1 MFSSYSSVY
10 KCETYYQCLGNNNY
24 ALDAGSKELLCLG
37 FDPEEL
43 DLSSECP
50 VRDHAK

>member
-1 MFSSYSSVY
+1 MFSSYSSIK
-10 KCETYYQCLGNNNY
+10 KCETYVSVWVNNNY
-24 ALDAGSKELLCLG
+24 ALDAGSKELPCLG